1 MNKKYF
7 FLWLTIVTICIALF
21 SSCKEP
27 VTGVM
32 LNKNELTLIPGETE
46 TLVATVQ
53 PANASN
59 DKVTWTSNNPDV
71 ATVSDNGLVTAMD
84 NGTATITVTSQ
95 DGNKTATCEVTVDY
109 RNQWVG
115 DWDFEVIIHSW
126 MAGENGYSK
135 YDTIYY
141 LGKISLIDIFN
152 KINIAY
158 MKNSSF
164 NVKVNEN
171 GELYDFPTDLHY
183 KYGKFEGN
191 SKIHSFIEWGGLG
204 GGTRHTIEGVKM
216 ERRKK

>member
-46 TLVATVQ
+46 TLVATIQ

-59 DKVTWTSNNPDV
+59 DKVSWTSNNPEV

-95 DGNKTATCEVTVDY
+95 EGNKTAECEVTVNY
-109 RNQWVG
+109 RSQWVG
-115 DWDFEVIIHSW
+115 DWEFCTHSFFFKEDI
-126 MAGENGYSK
+126 GSYN
-135 YDTIYY
+135 DTTYYY
-141 LGKISLIDIFN
+141 LGKISLEDTTLPI
-152 KINIAY
+152 KIQYAESASFY
-158 MKNSSF
+158 MDFYEDGKISAF
-164 NVKVNEN
+164 PIGIRQHN
-171 GELYDFPTDLHY
+171 GGFT
-183 KYGKFEGN
+183 GN
-191 SKIHSFIEWGGLG
+191 SIIHIYLRFGGLG
-204 GGTRHTIEGVKM
+204 GGAVYTIDGIKK
-216 ERRKK
+216 ERR